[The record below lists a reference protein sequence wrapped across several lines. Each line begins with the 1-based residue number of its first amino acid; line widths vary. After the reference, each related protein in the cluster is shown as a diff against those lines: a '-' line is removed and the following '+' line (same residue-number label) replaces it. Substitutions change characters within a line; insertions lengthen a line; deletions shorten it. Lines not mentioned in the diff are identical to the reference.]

1 MYDFLIILIFVV
13 ISIGFVF
20 VALFLG
26 RFVRPSVVDKEKV
39 TTYECGERPFSKAW
53 FNYNPRFYIFAL
65 IFIVFDVA
73 IAAALPSF
81 VTFKYFILQNDYQ
94 NILIS
99 LFAFLTILMV
109 ALFYVWIKGD
119 LDWIKK

>member
-1 MYDFLIILIFVV
+1 
-13 ISIGFVF
+13 
-20 VALFLG
+20 
-26 RFVRPSVVDKEKV
+26 
-39 TTYECGERPFSKAW
+39 
-53 FNYNPRFYIFAL
+53 L

>member
-1 MYDFLIILIFVV
+1 MFDFLLIFIFV
-13 ISIGFVF
+13 IISTGFVF

-26 RFVRPSVVDKEKV
+26 RFVRPSVEDKEKL

-53 FNYNPRFYIFAL
+53 FNYNPRFYLFAL

-81 VTFKYFILQNDYQ
+81 VVFRYFLLQDNYI
-94 NILIS
+94 NLVIS
-99 LFAFLTILMV
+99 FVAFLLILML
-109 ALFYVWIKGD
+109 ALAFVWIKGD